1 MNCEYEDIIEYLE
14 FKANTY
20 AEEMKLDVSDKC
32 KYNLV
37 IKENLVREIISEI
50 KNGYHLDF

>member
-14 FKANTY
+14 FKANSY
-20 AEEMKLDVSDKC
+20 VEEMKLDVSDRYKD
-32 KYNLV
+32 NLV

>member
-14 FKANTY
+14 FKANSY
-20 AEEMKLDVSDKC
+20 AEEMKLDVSDKY
-32 KYNLV
+32 KDNLV